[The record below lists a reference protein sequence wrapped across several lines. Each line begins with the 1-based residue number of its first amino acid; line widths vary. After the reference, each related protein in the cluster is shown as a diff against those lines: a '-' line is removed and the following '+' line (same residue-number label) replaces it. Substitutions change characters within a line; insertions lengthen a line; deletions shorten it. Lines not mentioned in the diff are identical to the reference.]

1 MRHFNCHANC
11 FIAFLQ
17 CWQRRNIT
25 DIYRDRIL
33 MMSPSVNNTAGVLDL
48 SREEDQNK
56 LCLGLPGC
64 SENSLAGTEMSR

>member
-1 MRHFNCHANC
+1 
-11 FIAFLQ
+11 
-17 CWQRRNIT
+17 
-25 DIYRDRIL
+25 